1 MQYIYKYV
9 YIYIVSKPTTDWCT
23 IIFFSLPLLL
33 LSILSTAVYINCIFF
48 PTNNRSYT
56 SDFFPFFFLLGALWW
71 IGITF
76 YYLYS
81 SNTASSFNK
90 QNTAWRRKL
99 TVLIV
104 GDVGIILYV
113 CYYYMLFTI
122 YTSLF
127 FATILM
133 CCCYQVLYVA
143 VIFL

>member
-33 LSILSTAVYINCIFF
+33 LSILSTVYINCIFF

-56 SDFFPFFFLLGALWW
+56 SDFFLFSLLGALWW

-113 CYYYMLFTI
+113 C
-122 YTSLF
+122 
-127 FATILM
+127 
-133 CCCYQVLYVA
+133 
-143 VIFL
+143 VIFLLVDIPGTYTVIIVREKYNNNKNYYT